1 MGKITEKDN
10 RCLFS
15 YELEAGPMSVQ
26 DAMLILAIRIVVDEI
41 RRSPPAQQH
50 ILALARAA
58 SLFRMEDYAHTKGR
72 FNRFVNWA
80 GTATMDNLFHQALEK
95 LRGVYRHEAL
105 EWSAINAVTQQL
117 TEEMTAMLHHI
128 GGALG
133 FSASEVEKCLSRAQ
147 HKPSENSGPVDQA
160 DA

>member
-1 MGKITEKDN
+1 MGKTPDKEKTS
-10 RCLFS
+10 LSS
-15 YELEAGPMSVQ
+15 YEFEAGPLSVQ
-26 DAMLILAIRIVVDEI
+26 DALMILAIRIVGDGI
-41 RRSPPAQQH
+41 RRRPPAQQH

-80 GTATMDNLFHQALEK
+80 GTATMDDLFSRALEK

-128 GGALG
+128 GEALG
-133 FSASEVEKCLSRAQ
+133 FSASEVEKCLSRVQ
-147 HKPSENSGPVDQA
+147 RKPSEKSGPD
-160 DA
+160 D